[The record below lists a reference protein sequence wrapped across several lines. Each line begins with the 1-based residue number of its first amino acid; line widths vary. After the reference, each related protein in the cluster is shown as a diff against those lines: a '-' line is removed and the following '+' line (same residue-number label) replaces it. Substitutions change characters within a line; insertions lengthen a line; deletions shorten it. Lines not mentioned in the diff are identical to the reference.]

1 VALSSCSNAG
11 ESEKNKEP
19 FNLKGDDMKVMFK
32 STETSC
38 SRLKEGHDAD
48 LPKRA
53 AKRRQSSSSS
63 LHHLVDVPTSMNTYT
78 NIASY
83 LQYFLVR
90 QYEHGYQ
97 YHL

>member
-63 LHHLVDVPTSMNTYT
+63 LHH
-78 NIASY
+78 
-83 LQYFLVR
+83 
-90 QYEHGYQ
+90 EHLYQ
-97 YHL
+97 HCIISSIFSRTTV